1 MVQMNQKKEL
11 TFSTPDAYLANWRQA
26 MGTRFSAD
34 GMYMGENRGF
44 GAMLSYSVN
53 KELVEA
59 LRGQRRKRRKNRSLY

>member
-1 MVQMNQKKEL
+1 
-11 TFSTPDAYLANWRQA
+11 

-59 LRGQRRKRRKNRSLY
+59 LARTKKKKT